1 MTTITSH
8 KKQIKASAS
17 TIFDFLSDFNNLKAL
32 MPEKVVNWSSTMTT
46 CAFTIDGMAHL
57 NMAFGKNVQNQKIVM
72 VSEGKN
78 PFNYDLNVHIG
89 NLSDSESEVHIVFN
103 ADMNA
108 MLAMMAKKPL
118 QNFVNIL
125 VDSLQEKYN

>member
-8 KKQIKASAS
+8 KKQINAPAS
-17 TIFDFLSDFNNLKAL
+17 TIFDFLSDFNNLKGL
-32 MPEKVVNWSSTMTT
+32 MPEKVINWSSTMTT

-57 NMAFGKNVQNQKIVM
+57 NMAFGQNVQNQKIVM

-89 NLSDSESEVHIVFN
+89 NLSDTQSEVHIVFN

-125 VDSLQEKYN
+125 VDSLQEKYK

>member
-1 MTTITSH
+1 MTTINSH
-8 KKQIKASAS
+8 KKQINAPAS

-57 NMAFGKNVQNQKIVM
+57 NMAFGQNIQNQKIAM

-78 PFNYDLNVHIG
+78 PFNYDLNVSIG
-89 NLSDSESEVHIVFN
+89 KLSDSQSEVHIVFN

-125 VDSLQEKYN
+125 VDSLQEKYS